1 MGSKLMLVVDGN
13 GVPLGLHVDSARP
26 NELKLVEATLQS
38 IRVPQ
43 PRGRPRQR
51 PRALAADKLFDD
63 QALRLRL
70 RRRGIQP
77 HIPTVARPHR
87 KSPKRGRPLRVG
99 PIFHNRWKIERT
111 FAWLKSHRRLAI
123 RYERSVHLYR
133 AFCLLALI
141 LLSIRLILK

>member
-1 MGSKLMLVVDGN
+1 MLIVDGN
-13 GVPLGLHVDSARP
+13 GVPLGIHLDSARP
-26 NELKLVEATLQS
+26 NELKLVEATLES
-38 IRVPQ
+38 IRVPR

-63 QALRLRL
+63 QALRRYLRQ
-70 RRRGIQP
+70 RGIQP

-99 PIFHNRWKIERT
+99 SIFLNRWKIERT

-123 RYERSVHLYR
+123 RYER
-133 AFCLLALI
+133 ALH
-141 LLSIRLILK
+141 RFR